1 MVDVITSVLN
11 QKDHSNVVVGVGSTW
26 RVMEGLALI
35 LMNARLVL
43 TTVNRDVSTLMAHSN
58 VVVGVVSTWG
68 VMEGLA
74 LILMNARPVLTTVN
88 RDVSTLRAHLHV
100 AVIVD

>member
-1 MVDVITSVLN
+1 MVDAITSVLN

-43 TTVNRDVSTLMAHSN
+43 TTVNRDVSTL
-58 VVVGVVSTWG
+58 
-68 VMEGLA
+68 
-74 LILMNARPVLTTVN
+74 
-88 RDVSTLRAHLHV
+88 RDHLHV
-100 AVIVD
+100 TVIVD